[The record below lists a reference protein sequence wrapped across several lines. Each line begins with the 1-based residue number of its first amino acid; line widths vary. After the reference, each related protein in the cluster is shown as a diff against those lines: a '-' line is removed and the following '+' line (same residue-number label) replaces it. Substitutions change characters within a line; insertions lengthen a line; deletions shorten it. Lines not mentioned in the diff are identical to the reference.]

1 MTIQFIYVKSEEA
14 NWGYAL
20 AVAHKYNEL
29 FKNNKIIK
37 NGGYYARLADTK
49 KRGFKAYEE
58 LIKTEFIDTNLNP
71 EYFQDFMGMLMKCKT
86 PPEVEINSLV
96 FNKED
101 WIKARNPRLE
111 FQDSEEAF
119 DLPTHNPEINEE
131 DKINAVMCVVDSFDF
146 TFPQIV
152 KLMSKLMD
160 RLLELNVHLSL

>member
-1 MTIQFIYVKSEEA
+1 MTNQLIYVKSEES
-14 NWGYAL
+14 NFGYAL

-29 FKNNKIIK
+29 MKNKKIIK

-58 LIKTEFIDTNLNP
+58 LIKKEFNETNVHP
-71 EYFQDFMGMLMKCKT
+71 QYFQTFMGMLMKCRT

-96 FNKED
+96 FTFVD
-101 WIKARNPRLE
+101 WQKVKNNNLKLQE
-111 FQDSEEAF
+111 SEQPF
-119 DLPTHNPEINEE
+119 DLAIQDISPEISEE
-131 DKINAVMCVVDSFDF
+131 DKINAVMCVLESFDF

-160 RLLELNVHLSL
+160 KLLELHNE

>member
-14 NWGYAL
+14 NWSYAL

-58 LIKTEFIDTNLNP
+58 LIKTEFSENNLNP
-71 EYFQDFMGMLMKCKT
+71 EYFQDFMTMLMKCKT

-96 FNKED
+96 FYKED
-101 WIKARNPRLE
+101 WPKARNPRLE
-111 FQDSEEAF
+111 FEESEEPF
-119 DLPTHNPEINEE
+119 DLPIQDISPEIGED
-131 DKINAVMCVVDSFDF
+131 DKINAVMCVIDSFDF
-146 TFPQIV
+146 TFTQVVNLICKIANE
-152 KLMSKLMD
+152 KLN
-160 RLLELNVHLSL
+160 ELHNE

>member
-14 NWGYAL
+14 NWGNAL

-58 LIKTEFIDTNLNP
+58 LIKTEFSDTNLNP
-71 EYFQDFMGMLMKCKT
+71 EYFQSFMGMLMKCKT

-101 WIKARNPRLE
+101 WIKAKVARLE
-111 FQDSEEAF
+111 FQESEEPF
-119 DLPTHNPEINEE
+119 DLPIQDISPEISEE

-160 RLLELNVHLSL
+160 KLLELNIN